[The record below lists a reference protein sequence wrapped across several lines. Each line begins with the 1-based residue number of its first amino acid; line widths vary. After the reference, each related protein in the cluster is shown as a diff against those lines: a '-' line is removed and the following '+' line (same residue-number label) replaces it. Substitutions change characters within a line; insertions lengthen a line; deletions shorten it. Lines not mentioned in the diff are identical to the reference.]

1 MSKGI
6 GLDEAAKVRCRRV
19 SGLELL
25 KEEERH
31 ADVALVEECQNGD
44 ISAFEALVSRYKD
57 RVYNVAYRFLGNHE
71 DAQDVAQE
79 VFVRA
84 YRGIDGFKG
93 NSKVYTWLYSI
104 AGNLA
109 RNKLR
114 DSKRKGRD
122 KSVSLEALSASAPG
136 VAEAA
141 MASRGT
147 PEDIARGHEMEEA
160 LQDCLEGLPEHYR
173 IVFVLRT
180 FEQLSYE
187 EIADSVGCPKGTVK
201 SRLNHARKL
210 LHERL
215 KERSII

>member
-1 MSKGI
+1 M
-6 GLDEAAKVRCRRV
+6 
-19 SGLELL
+19 ELL
-25 KEEERH
+25 KVEERD
-31 ADVALVEECQNGD
+31 ADFALVEDCRNGD
-44 ISAFEALVSRYKD
+44 SSAFDELVRRYKD

-84 YRGIDGFKG
+84 YRGIGGFKG
-93 NSKVYTWLYSI
+93 DSKVYTWLYSI

-114 DSKRKGRD
+114 DSKRKGRNMGI
-122 KSVSLEALSASAPG
+122 SLEELERRAPG
-136 VAEAA
+136 TAQALATARETPEEAA
-141 MASRGT
+141 RRRETEA
-147 PEDIARGHEMEEA
+147 A
-160 LQDCLEGLPEHYR
+160 LQACLEELPEHYR

-201 SRLNHARKL
+201 SRLNHARKF
-210 LHERL
+210 LHEKL
-215 KERSII
+215 NARSII

>member
-1 MSKGI
+1 M
-6 GLDEAAKVRCRRV
+6 
-19 SGLELL
+19 ELL
-25 KEEERH
+25 TEQERD
-31 ADVALVEECQNGD
+31 ADVALIEECRSGD
-44 ISAFEALVSRYKD
+44 SSAFDAIVHRYKD
-57 RVYNVAYRFLGNHE
+57 RIYNVAYRFLGNHE

-93 NSKVYTWLYSI
+93 DSKVYTWLYSI

-114 DSKRKGRD
+114 DSKRKGRNMG
-122 KSVSLEALSASAPG
+122 VSLEELEGRAPG
-136 VAEAA
+136 VAQAA
-141 MASRGT
+141 AKVRET
-147 PEDIARGHEMEEA
+147 PEDVARGHEMEAA
-160 LQDCLEGLPEHYR
+160 LQACLEELPEHYR

-201 SRLNHARKL
+201 SRLNHARKF
-210 LHERL
+210 LHEKL
-215 KERSII
+215 KARSII

>member
-1 MSKGI
+1 M
-6 GLDEAAKVRCRRV
+6 V
-19 SGLELL
+19 LELL
-25 KEEERH
+25 KVEDRD
-31 ADVALVEECQNGD
+31 ADFALVEECRNGD
-44 ISAFEALVSRYKD
+44 SSAFEALVRRYKD

-93 NSKVYTWLYSI
+93 DSKVYTWLYSI

-114 DSKRKGRD
+114 DSKRKGRN
-122 KSVSLEALSASAPG
+122 KGTSLEALEIQAPG
-136 VAEAA
+136 TAQALATARE
-141 MASRGT
+141 T
-147 PEDIARGHEMEEA
+147 PEETARRHETEEA
-160 LQDCLEGLPEHYR
+160 LQECLEELPEHYR

-180 FEQLSYE
+180 FEQLSYD

-201 SRLNHARKL
+201 SRLNHARKF
-210 LHERL
+210 LHESL
-215 KERSII
+215 KARSII